1 MEEEDTENYNIEGK
15 DIREKEL
22 KERINKLEN
31 DLQKERNIYNISSKN
46 SETIKNMKKE
56 ISSKENEIKNIMDL
70 NDKQKKQ
77 LELISHEIDLK
88 LKKISNDKMKMQ
100 KLYKIL
106 LEIVLKKI
114 FALRKFKLYGE
125 ELILEKLLIYIMI

>member
-15 DIREKEL
+15 DIHEKEL

-70 NDKQKKQ
+70 NDKQRKQ

-88 LKKISNDKMKMQ
+88 LKKYQMIKS
-100 KLYKIL
+100 KLTQIH
-106 LEIVLKKI
+106 
-114 FALRKFKLYGE
+114 LR
-125 ELILEKLLIYIMI
+125 

>member
-70 NDKQKKQ
+70 NDKQRKQ

-88 LKKISNDKMKMQ
+88 LKKYQMIKS
-100 KLYKIL
+100 KLTQ
-106 LEIVLKKI
+106 VH
-114 FALRKFKLYGE
+114 LR
-125 ELILEKLLIYIMI
+125 